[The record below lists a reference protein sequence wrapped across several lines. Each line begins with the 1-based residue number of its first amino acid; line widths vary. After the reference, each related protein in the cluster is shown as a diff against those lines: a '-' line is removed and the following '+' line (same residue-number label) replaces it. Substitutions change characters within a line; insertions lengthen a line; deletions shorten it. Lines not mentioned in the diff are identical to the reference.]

1 MFLYQLIRL
10 WPLSK
15 FLRKIV
21 LQPRLLQFRL
31 QLTHHQPE
39 AYLCSLYGRRDFGIF
54 QDIPFLQFMLA
65 GATVKELGKSLLR
78 RRHWLRVRNLL
89 GYPSK
94 YSKGRWG
101 VESKGGRVRERM
113 CCSTSSS
120 GLGRME
126 SFADNSSSRRLRS
139 NSACQSVS
147 MSWERRGG
155 MPVRLGGRGRRC
167 LF

>member
-39 AYLCSLYGRRDFGIF
+39 AYLCSLYRRRDFGIF

-65 GATVKELGKSLLR
+65 RATFKELGKSLLR
-78 RRHWLRVRNLL
+78 RRHWLRVRNLV
-89 GYPSK
+89 GYPSI
-94 YSKGRWG
+94 YSKGRWAE
-101 VESKGGRVRERM
+101 ESRGEEYERGCFVRRVRLVWGEWRV
-113 CCSTSSS
+113 
-120 GLGRME
+120 
-126 SFADNSSSRRLRS
+126 LRIIRPRDVC
-139 NSACQSVS
+139 APIL
-147 MSWERRGG
+147 
-155 MPVRLGGRGRRC
+155 PVKA
-167 LF
+167 